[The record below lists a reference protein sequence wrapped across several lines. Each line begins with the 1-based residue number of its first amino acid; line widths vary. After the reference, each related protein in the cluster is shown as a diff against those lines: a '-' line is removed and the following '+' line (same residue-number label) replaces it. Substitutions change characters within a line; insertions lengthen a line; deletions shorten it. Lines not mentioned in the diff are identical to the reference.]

1 LGFWA
6 FIEHISVADPF
17 LPHKWGVH
25 RVRKKDLTSNAAKN
39 GAQMPWPSID
49 VGTLPGIVLSITEE
63 AICLLSG
70 SNKET
75 NMALQPLHDR
85 IIVEAAAKEQTS
97 AGGIIL
103 PDTAQEKPQ
112 RGTVLAVGPG
122 KRLDSGQ
129 MAPVDVKVGDTVLYG
144 KYGGTEV
151 TVDGKDYVIIR
162 AEEILAVLED
172 SKVAVGAGA

>member
-1 LGFWA
+1 
-6 FIEHISVADPF
+6 
-17 LPHKWGVH
+17 
-25 RVRKKDLTSNAAKN
+25 
-39 GAQMPWPSID
+39 
-49 VGTLPGIVLSITEE
+49 
-63 AICLLSG
+63 
-70 SNKET
+70 
-75 NMALQPLHDR
+75 MALQPLHDR

-172 SKVAVGAGA
+172 SKVPAGASA